1 MDINLIDVSYVGNQR
16 ALVKS
21 GGRTFIV
28 DERTKV
34 GQADAKF
41 CPVELIATSL
51 GA

>member
-1 MDINLIDVSYVGNQR
+1 MDINPINVSYVGEQR

-21 GGRTFIV
+21 GGRTFAV
-28 DERTKV
+28 DERTRV
-34 GQADAKF
+34 DQAGARF

>member
-1 MDINLIDVSYVGNQR
+1 MDINLINASYVGDQR

-21 GGRTFIV
+21 SGRTFIV

-34 GQADAKF
+34 DQAGAEF
-41 CPVELIATSL
+41 CPVELIAISL